1 MYAEA
6 KAKSEEGRMM
16 ANVDGKM
23 ALCQS
28 PVTVATM
35 RRAPP

>member
-1 MYAEA
+1 MYAAA
-6 KAKSEEGRMM
+6 KAKSEVGRMM

>member
-6 KAKSEEGRMM
+6 KAKSEVWRMM
-16 ANVDGKM
+16 ANVDDKM

>member
-1 MYAEA
+1 MYVAA

-16 ANVDGKM
+16 ANVDDKM